1 MNANY
6 HTHTYRCKH
15 AIGDIQDYI
24 KEAEIGK
31 LEVLG
36 FSDHCPFPGDTERT
50 WFDVRMSEKE
60 APEYIDLI
68 NKEQANTKIKLLKG
82 FECEYSPE
90 FDSWYKD
97 FLLGELNA
105 DYLVLGQHWY
115 SLYGD
120 YLFCP
125 EIKDTATLLKYFDE
139 LIKAMQTKYFAFLAH
154 PDIIFLKGNEWNDT
168 YKSAYSDIIDLAI
181 ELDMPLE
188 INGYGTYKKP
198 LPNGKNNTR
207 QKTQT
212 RFQYPYDK
220 FWELVKE
227 KGAKVICNSDAHD
240 PKLVAKN
247 RDRALDYAKLFDFS
261 PVTEIKLYKD

>member
-15 AIGDIQDYI
+15 AIGDVKDYI
-24 KEAEIGK
+24 LQAEKDNLQI
-31 LEVLG
+31 LG

-50 WFDVRMSEKE
+50 WFDVRMSEHEANDYINSIEKE
-60 APEYIDLI
+60 
-68 NKEQANTKIKLLKG
+68 KSNTKLKLLKG

-115 SLYGD
+115 TEYGD
-120 YLFCP
+120 YLYCP
-125 EIKDTATLLKYFDE
+125 EIKDSKTLIRYFDE
-139 LIKAMQTKYFAFLAH
+139 LAIAMQTKLFSFLAH
-154 PDIIFLKGNEWNDT
+154 PDIIMSNGNEWNET
-168 YKSAYSDIIDLAI
+168 YASAFSDIIDLAI
-181 ELDMPLE
+181 KLDMPLE

-198 LPNGKNNTR
+198 LTNGNNNTR
-207 QKTQT
+207 QTAQT

-220 FWELVKE
+220 FWELVKI
-227 KGAKVICNSDAHD
+227 KGAKVICNSDAHN
-240 PKLVAKN
+240 PSLVMKN
-247 RDRALDYAKLFDFS
+247 RQRALDYASLFDFM
-261 PVTEIKLYKD
+261 PVEEIKLYKD